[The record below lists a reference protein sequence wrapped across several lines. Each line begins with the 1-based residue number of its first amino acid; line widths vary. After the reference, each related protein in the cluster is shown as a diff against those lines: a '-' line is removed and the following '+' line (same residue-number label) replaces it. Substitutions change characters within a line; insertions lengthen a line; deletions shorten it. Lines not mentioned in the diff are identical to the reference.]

1 MSVPDVSARGLGELV
16 SLAGQGAVVTG
27 GATGIGYSIARRL
40 SEAGASVLLG
50 DVADAAGPA
59 RALSEETGGIVMGT
73 HLDVSDAVSIAS
85 TAERAERE
93 LGRLDIWVN
102 NAGIYPSTPVLDMTD
117 ADWDRVLGVNLRGS
131 FIGAREAAR
140 RMVAAGHGGVIINLA
155 STAGFQAAG
164 PGVAHYVSSKHG
176 VIGLTKSLAV
186 ELGPHGIRVLGIAPT
201 LIETPG
207 IEAGREAFREAGL
220 GDVIDSFA
228 QRLPL
233 GRVGVPDDVARV
245 ALFCASDLAMFM
257 TGSTLLA
264 DGGDVAVGPRGSDS
278 GSERQ
283 HRPEAPIGARSGSV
297 EPPRTHV
304 FPFASLLL
312 MCWFEVR

>member
-1 MSVPDVSARGLGELV
+1 MSVPDVSARRIGELI
-16 SLAGQGAVVTG
+16 SLAGRGAVVTG
-27 GATGIGYSIARRL
+27 GAMGIGYAIARRL
-40 SEAGASVLLG
+40 AEAGASVVLADVADPQEPARVLSVETG
-50 DVADAAGPA
+50 GTVIGAHLDVADAA
-59 RALSEETGGIVMGT
+59 EIV
-73 HLDVSDAVSIAS
+73 SAAAE
-85 TAERAERE
+85 AERV

-117 ADWDRVLGVNLRGS
+117 DDWDRVLAVNLRGS

-140 RMVAAGHGGVIINLA
+140 RMVDAGRGGVIINIA
-155 STAGFQAAG
+155 STAGFKASG
-164 PGVAHYVSSKHG
+164 PGVAHYVSSKHA

-186 ELGPHGIRVLGIAPT
+186 ELGPHGIRVLGVAPT

-207 IEAGREAFREAGL
+207 IEAGREAFRRAGL
-220 GDVIDSFA
+220 GEMIDTFA

-264 DGGDVAVGPRGSDS
+264 DGGDVA
-278 GSERQ
+278 
-283 HRPEAPIGARSGSV
+283 
-297 EPPRTHV
+297 
-304 FPFASLLL
+304 L
-312 MCWFEVR
+312 

>member
-1 MSVPDVSARGLGELV
+1 MSVPDLSERRVGELT
-16 SLAGQGAVVTG
+16 SLAGRGAVVTG
-27 GATGIGYSIARRL
+27 GAMGIGYAIARRL
-40 SEAGASVLLG
+40 AEAGASVLLA
-50 DVADAAGPA
+50 DVSDPKEPA
-59 RALSEETGGIVMGT
+59 RTLSAETGGTVIGA
-73 HLDVSDAVSIAS
+73 HLDVTDGAAIAS
-85 TAERAERE
+85 TAQGAERD

-102 NAGIYPSTPVLDMTD
+102 NAGIYPSTPLLDLTD
-117 ADWDRVLGVNLRGS
+117 DDWDRVLDVNLRGS

-140 RMVAAGHGGVIINLA
+140 LMVRAGRGGVIINLA
-155 STAGFQAAG
+155 STAGFKASG
-164 PGVAHYVSSKHG
+164 PGVAHYVSSKHA

-186 ELGPHGIRVLGIAPT
+186 ELGPYGIRVLGIAPT

-207 IEAGREAFREAGL
+207 IEAGREAFRQAGL

-264 DGGDVAVGPRGSDS
+264 DGGDVA
-278 GSERQ
+278 
-283 HRPEAPIGARSGSV
+283 
-297 EPPRTHV
+297 
-304 FPFASLLL
+304 L
-312 MCWFEVR
+312 